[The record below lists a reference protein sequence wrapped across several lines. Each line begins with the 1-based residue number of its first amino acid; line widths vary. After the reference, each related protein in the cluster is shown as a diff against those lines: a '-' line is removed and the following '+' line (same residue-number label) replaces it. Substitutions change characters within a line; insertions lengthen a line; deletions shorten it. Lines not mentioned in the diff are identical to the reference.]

1 MTRLVPIKGMDNV
14 SHDDQMSAFGQEG
27 FVRLRNA
34 INVDVSSSGRV
45 SLRRTGTEVTA
56 TSYKNLWQSP
66 LHGDVFAT
74 LDNNLVRVNPVDWSH
89 EVLGPVRSGDI
100 QFEVINNLIYLSD
113 GFEIYGF
120 DGARLEPIAIET
132 PSAPLAR
139 LQAGSLKPGKYN
151 LAITW
156 LSRGKESGLSAL
168 ATIEIDSTQEQGIA
182 VTLPYC
188 FDAKVDEVAVY
199 ITTRDGTELQ
209 KYGTYPI
216 AQTETVI
223 QNVQS
228 LGRAAQFQH
237 LSPMPAGKFLGYWQ
251 GRLLSASRNM
261 IKFSQALNFHLHDE
275 RYDYIA
281 LPQRI
286 TFMKPT
292 DSGIWVGQVDHVV
305 FLTGTEPR
313 SLNFVKKTAQAP
325 IPGSAIYSDSE
336 DLGEVAM
343 EGRVV
348 VWLSQHGYVVGTP
361 AGNLIEPHAN
371 RLKGITAKHG
381 QSVRFDQ
388 RVITVSK

>member
-27 FVRLRNA
+27 YVRLRNA
-34 INVDVSSSGRV
+34 MNVDVSSSGRV
-45 SLRRTGTEVTA
+45 SLRRSGREVTQNP
-56 TSYKNLWQSP
+56 YKNLWQSP

-74 LDNNLVRVNPVDWSH
+74 LDHNLVRVNPVNWSH
-89 EVLGPVRSGDI
+89 EVLGSVRSGTI
-100 QFEVINNLIYLSD
+100 QYEVINNLVYLCDGVDIYS
-113 GFEIYGF
+113 F
-120 DGARLEPIAIET
+120 DGAILQSITLET
-132 PSAPLAR
+132 PPAPLAR
-139 LQAGSLKPGKYN
+139 LQNGSLKPGKYN

-156 LSRGKESGLSAL
+156 LSRGKESGLSDL
-168 ATIEIDSTQEQGIA
+168 VTIEIDGAEDQGITA
-182 VTLPYC
+182 TLPYC
-188 FDAKVDEVAVY
+188 FDTKVDEVAVY

-209 KYGTYPI
+209 KYATYPI
-216 AQTETVI
+216 QEAEI
-223 QNVQS
+223 SIHNAQS
-228 LGRAAQFQH
+228 LGRAVQFQH
-237 LSPMPAGKFLGYWQ
+237 LSPMPAGNFLSYWQ
-251 GRLLSASRNM
+251 GRLLTASRNM
-261 IKFSQALNFHLHDE
+261 IKFSQALNFHLYDE

-292 DSGIWVGQVDHVV
+292 DTGIWVGQVDHVV

-313 SLNFVKKTAQAP
+313 SLNFMKKTAQAP

-336 DLGEVAM
+336 DLGEMAM

-371 RLKGITAKHG
+371 RLKGITAKYG
-381 QSVRFDQ
+381 QSVRFEQ
-388 RVITVSK
+388 RVITISK